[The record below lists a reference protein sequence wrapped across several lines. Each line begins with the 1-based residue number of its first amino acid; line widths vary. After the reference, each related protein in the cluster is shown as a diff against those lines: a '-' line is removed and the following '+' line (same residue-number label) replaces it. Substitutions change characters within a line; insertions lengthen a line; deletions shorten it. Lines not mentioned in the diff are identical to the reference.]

1 MGLSGSVLL
10 TLLPCRFWLLKLLVL
25 VGLWAASF
33 FIPEDNFIQGMSVPP
48 CLNWHP
54 GHPFWPLPALCH
66 LYLCPLPPAWH
77 YTGVCGGF
85 AFILIQLV
93 LITAFAHTWNKN
105 W

>member
-1 MGLSGSVLL
+1 M
-10 TLLPCRFWLLKLLVL
+10 L

-33 FIPEDNFIQGMSVPP
+33 FIPEDGFIQGVSPTPP
-48 CLNWHP
+48 ELASQA
-54 GHPFWPLPALCH
+54 PACPRCQPH
-66 LYLCPLPPAWH
+66 LCPPPPAWH
-77 YTGVCGGF
+77 YMGVCGGF

>member
-1 MGLSGSVLL
+1 MSL
-10 TLLPCRFWLLKLLVL
+10 TLAAHRFWLLKLLVL
-25 VGLWAASF
+25 LGLCAASF
-33 FIPEDNFIQGMSVPP
+33 FIPEDGFIQGVSCAAPKLTACALTVG
-48 CLNWHP
+48 P
-54 GHPFWPLPALCH
+54 GLAQ
-66 LYLCPLPPAWH
+66 LCPLPPAWH

>member
-1 MGLSGSVLL
+1 MGL
-10 TLLPCRFWLLKLLVL
+10 C
-25 VGLWAASF
+25 AASF
-33 FIPEDNFIQGMSVPP
+33 FIPEDGFIQGVFFTLPQLTPWVPA
-48 CLNWHP
+48 CL
-54 GHPFWPLPALCH
+54 LCQPH
-66 LYLCPLPPAWH
+66 LCPLPTAWH

>member
-1 MGLSGSVLL
+1 
-10 TLLPCRFWLLKLLVL
+10 VL
-25 VGLWAASF
+25 VGLCAASF
-33 FIPEDNFIQGMSVPP
+33 FIPEDGFIQGLSPTPARLAAPARGPCVPP
-48 CLNWHP
+48 RLTP
-54 GHPFWPLPALCH
+54 R
-66 LYLCPLPPAWH
+66 CPLPPAWH

>member
-1 MGLSGSVLL
+1 M
-10 TLLPCRFWLLKLLVL
+10 
-25 VGLWAASF
+25 GLWAASF
-33 FIPEDNFIQGMSVPP
+33 FIPEDNFIQGVSPP
-48 CLNWHP
+48 YLSWQP
-54 GHPFWPLPALCH
+54 GHPFWAPLALCH
-66 LYLCPLPPAWH
+66 LYLCRLPPAWH